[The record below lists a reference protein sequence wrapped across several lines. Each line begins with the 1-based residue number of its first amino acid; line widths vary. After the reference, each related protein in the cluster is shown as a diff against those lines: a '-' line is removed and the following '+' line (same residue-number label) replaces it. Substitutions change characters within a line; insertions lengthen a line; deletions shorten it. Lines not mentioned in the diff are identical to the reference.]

1 MKVLILNQDYFT
13 DHNGYLMSGIAKLI
27 LEKKYKINYFC
38 ILRPSQKKI
47 LTDNMLS
54 KVHIVKVKVPFLDSY
69 NKLFRLIGLLK
80 FSFHCLFEN
89 LFNSQKYDIVIC
101 SSSHIPLLG
110 LVALIIAKINKS
122 KFIYKID
129 DVWPE
134 SEMNIDSVF
143 TKKLLLNV
151 YSLFDKY
158 VCYKADY
165 ITVLSNDMINTINK
179 RFSKKRSNIL
189 MIQNLPKINET
200 KISPD
205 DIDLNLPIKN
215 KDTFRII
222 FTGNIG
228 IKQGLESLIDAMHLL
243 NSQSQV
249 QLIILGKG
257 AELYKIKQRAADL
270 IDRSIIF
277 LPYSNNYT
285 YISKLIDSSDLGI
298 VSLKKGVEKTAF
310 PSKLFSYLDSNCPI
324 LCIAESDSD
333 LSRIVNENNIGIH
346 VDQDNPSVLKETILN
361 LSINSSL
368 KNNLRNDIQTFK
380 DDFFSTKNILSKWD
394 KII

>member
-13 DHNGYLMSGIAKLI
+13 DLNGYLMSGIAKLI
-27 LEKKYKINYFC
+27 LEKKYKIDYFC
-38 ILRPSQKKI
+38 AFRPSQKKI
-47 LTDNMLS
+47 LMDNILS
-54 KVHIVKVKVPFLDSY
+54 NVHVVKVKVPFLNSY

-80 FSFHCLFEN
+80 FSFHCLFRN

-110 LVALIIAKINKS
+110 LVALIISKINKS

-134 SEMNIDSVF
+134 SEMNIESVF
-143 TKKLLLNV
+143 SKKLLNV
-151 YSLFDKY
+151 YRLFDKY

-179 RFSKKRSNIL
+179 RFSKKRRNIL
-189 MIQNLPKINET
+189 MIQNLPNVNEA
-200 KISPD
+200 KISPE

-285 YISKLIDSSDLGI
+285 YI
-298 VSLKKGVEKTAF
+298 
-310 PSKLFSYLDSNCPI
+310 
-324 LCIAESDSD
+324 
-333 LSRIVNENNIGIH
+333 
-346 VDQDNPSVLKETILN
+346 
-361 LSINSSL
+361 
-368 KNNLRNDIQTFK
+368 
-380 DDFFSTKNILSKWD
+380 
-394 KII
+394 